1 MIKRIF
7 AAILLMSLVISQFIL
22 PSQFASAEAGISIE
36 SSVSATPDK
45 TQIGFGANASSS
57 ILITVTPKGEA
68 PKTERSPI
76 DVVFVFDKSGSM
88 NELVNGK
95 SKMLHAKDAM
105 AAALTTFNENNRSR
119 TIKDRFALVAFDSGV
134 SDANSQF
141 VLNSNT
147 AEITTKVTAMQAE
160 GGTNYTNSLEK
171 ARLILEQGKDSPNRK
186 QYIIFMT
193 DGKPTNSEKVI
204 QTNKSY
210 KEFIEVNDYYSRF
223 GYSSL
228 AGKYWSNLVTYF
240 KDGTYVIGDSTN
252 RSQSITGQKKQY
264 FDTNPGR
271 NYVVV
276 EHNGKYYIEQKTSG
290 AVQADITTHINEQAQ
305 LIADKGIILNSI
317 GFGDARNGAQ
327 IDMDLLEDISIKSK
341 GEAINAVGNDIV
353 SIFQTISKNI
363 SSTKPVLSNGYV
375 LFNLPE
381 GASLQQ
387 SSQATKL
394 SNGQYK
400 MALPTIEYNP
410 KPNPSQLNYTLPL
423 SFNKSGTY
431 PIDFEIVFN
440 GGDYTLNKKVTITVS
455 EIPVKGVV
463 FAPIKINVGETVV
476 LNSYL
481 KFDPLDA
488 TNQYIESMKKG
499 PTNAFKLSVENGLFK
514 ATGITQGFDSI
525 EAVVKDGQTQLN
537 AAGTIIVEDPN
548 NSNGLKW

>member
-7 AAILLMSLVISQFIL
+7 AAILLMSLVTLQFIL

-36 SSVSATPDK
+36 SSVSASPDK
-45 TQIGFGANASSS
+45 TQIGFGADASSS

-68 PKTERSPI
+68 PKTERPPI

-105 AAALTTFNENNRSR
+105 AAALATFNENNSSR

-134 SDANSQF
+134 SDGNSQF

-147 AEITTKVTAMQAE
+147 AGITTKVTAMQAA

-193 DGKPTNSEKVI
+193 DGKPTNSEKVMTVNDVFSRNI
-204 QTNKSY
+204 LWFRDDQYITGMKRLYFDSNSKSY
-210 KEFIEVNDYYSRF
+210 GLVSVIHNNKEYYQYRD
-223 GYSSL
+223 YSS
-228 AGKYWSNLVTYF
+228 
-240 KDGTYVIGDSTN
+240 
-252 RSQSITGQKKQY
+252 
-264 FDTNPGR
+264 
-271 NYVVV
+271 
-276 EHNGKYYIEQKTSG
+276 
-290 AVQADITTHINEQAQ
+290 VQADILSHIKEQSQ
-305 LIADKGIILNSI
+305 LLGNNGVVINSI
-317 GFGDARNGAQ
+317 GFGDAKNGAQ
-327 IDMDLLEDISIKSK
+327 IDMDLLEDISLATK
-341 GEAINAVGNDIV
+341 GQANNAVNSDIV
-353 SIFQTISKNI
+353 DIFQTISKNI

-381 GASLQQ
+381 GASLKQN
-387 SSQATKL
+387 SQATKL

-400 MALPTIEYNP
+400 MTLPTIEYNP

-440 GGDYTLNKKVTITVS
+440 GGDFTLNQKVTITVT

-499 PTNAFKLSVENGLFK
+499 PTNAFKLSIENGLFK

-537 AAGTIIVEDPN
+537 AAGTIVVEDPN